1 MKLLVSA
8 CLLGV
13 PCRYDGKAK
22 IHEGVCSLLERHT
35 LIPFCPE
42 VYGGLPTPRA
52 ASERAG
58 ERVVTKAGQEVTEQF
73 RRGAVEA
80 LRLCRL
86 YGCRA
91 ALLKERSPSCGHGV
105 IHNGLFDGRG
115 RWRDGG
121 ASFTKRHRGVWRKRV
136 GKAALTVFTGTET
149 KPGLSEETSSA
160 FCMLFYTPRKRW
172 RACATPSSSLVRV
185 T

>member
-73 RRGAVEA
+73 RRGAEEA

-91 ALLKERSPSCGHGV
+91 ALLEGAQPKLRAWRHSQRSV
-105 IHNGLFDGRG
+105 RRRTGRG

-136 GKAALTVFTGTET
+136 GKAALTVFTG
-149 KPGLSEETSSA
+149 
-160 FCMLFYTPRKRW
+160 
-172 RACATPSSSLVRV
+172 
-185 T
+185 

>member
-58 ERVVTKAGQEVTEQF
+58 ERVVTKAGQGGN
-73 RRGAVEA
+73 GAVPA
-80 LRLCRL
+80 RCS
-86 YGCRA
+86 GSAA
-91 ALLKERSPSCGHGV
+91 ALPTVRLPCRSAEGAKPKLRAWRHSQRSV
-105 IHNGLFDGRG
+105 RRRTGRG

-136 GKAALTVFTGTET
+136 GKAALTVFTG
-149 KPGLSEETSSA
+149 
-160 FCMLFYTPRKRW
+160 
-172 RACATPSSSLVRV
+172 
-185 T
+185 